1 MSFQG
6 SDLKPLKAHF
16 DKSIDTEQGGVII
29 RKSIFDSI
37 EFKTLSQTYVKESV
51 DLYKGILLD
60 HGIIEND
67 VDRVDFFLQS
77 ENIQIENLG
86 KDFKK
91 ALSEAE
97 MKTNNF
103 FCQDK
108 FNYLEEL
115 TKLVGCFYAFSLV

>member
-16 DKSIDTEQGGVII
+16 DKSIDTERGGVII

-60 HGIIEND
+60 HGITEND

-97 MKTNNF
+97 MNTNNF

-115 TKLVGCFYAFSLV
+115 TKLVSFF